1 MCQYNME
8 TEGKKKY
15 LSKALQPMQVNCFL
29 ANFIIP
35 LFDGVDLKIDL
46 VWLPWRSSL
55 LAFFRIGSK
64 ILRIGCNMNESSKE

>member
-1 MCQYNME
+1 
-8 TEGKKKY
+8 
-15 LSKALQPMQVNCFL
+15 MQVYCFL

-35 LFDGVDLKIDL
+35 LFDGVEIEIDL

-64 ILRIGCNMNESSKE
+64 ILRIGCNMNEPIKKQQTLEKSKAFKKPTLLI

>member
-1 MCQYNME
+1 VE
-8 TEGKKKY
+8 EKKY
-15 LSKALQPMQVNCFL
+15 LSTALQPMQVYCFL

-35 LFDGVDLKIDL
+35 LFDGVEIEIDL

-64 ILRIGCNMNESSKE
+64 ILRIGCNMNEPNEEQ